1 MTAVTYTLV
10 INMSIDPFEILGI
23 GRDASP
29 DEIKRAFRRLA
40 KKYHPDITGG
50 PDERF
55 RRVLIAYEQLTGRS
69 QAPEAADSYD
79 YYMRVEIDRE
89 RNRVQDLFD
98 DFRDG
103 FLTLFDLDA
112 PEFLDLF
119 VELTPAEA
127 ARGGRLKLDLPLVRK
142 CRTCMGFGKPF
153 WKTCSR
159 CGGTGEEEYRKA
171 AVVDIPPHAADGW
184 RTRVH
189 LDNLHLT
196 VIFKIAQQGK

>member
-1 MTAVTYTLV
+1 M
-10 INMSIDPFEILGI
+10 IMSIDPFEILGV

-50 PDERF
+50 PDDRF
-55 RRVLIAYEQLTGRS
+55 RRVLIAYEQLTGRGS
-69 QAPEAADSYD
+69 APKTADSYD

-103 FLTLFDLDA
+103 ILTLFDLDT
-112 PEFLDLF
+112 PEYLDLF
-119 VELTPAEA
+119 IELSPEEA
-127 ARGGRLKLDLPLVRK
+127 MRGGRLELDLPLMRK

-171 AVVDIPPHAADGW
+171 AAVDIPPNAADGW
-184 RTRVH
+184 RTRVRV
-189 LDNLHLT
+189 DNLHLT
-196 VIFKIAQQGK
+196 VIFKVAQQGK

>member
-10 INMSIDPFEILGI
+10 MDMSIDPFEILGV

-29 DEIKRAFRRLA
+29 EEIKRAFRRLA

-55 RRVLIAYEQLTGRS
+55 RRVLIAYQQLTGRCET
-69 QAPEAADSYD
+69 PEAADSYD
-79 YYMRVEIDRE
+79 YFMRVEIDRE

-103 FLTLFDLDA
+103 FLTLFNLDA
-112 PEFLDLF
+112 PEYLDLF
-119 VELTPAEA
+119 IELSPAEA

-142 CRTCMGFGKPF
+142 CRTCMGFGKPM
-153 WKTCSR
+153 WKTCRS

-171 AVVDIPPHAADGW
+171 AMVDIPSNATDGW

-189 LDNLHLT
+189 IDNLHLT